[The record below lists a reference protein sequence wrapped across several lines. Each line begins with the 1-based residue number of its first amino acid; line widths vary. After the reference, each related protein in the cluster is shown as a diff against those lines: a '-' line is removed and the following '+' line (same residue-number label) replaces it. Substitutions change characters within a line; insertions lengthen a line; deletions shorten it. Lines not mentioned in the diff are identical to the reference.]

1 MTTATP
7 KAARSTEGPGLVILL
22 GALIGFGPL
31 SIDMY
36 LPAFP
41 SIAQSLHAS
50 AGEVERTLATFF
62 AGLALG
68 QLFSGPVSDR
78 FGRTKPLY
86 VGLSLYVLGS
96 IGCALSPSAG
106 VLAACRFAQALG
118 GSVGMVSS
126 RAIVRDLHSGAAAAR
141 MMSRLVLVMG
151 LAPILAPLLGGWV
164 LDQSGWRAIFWS
176 HAVIGVIALGAVFAI
191 LPETAPPRSGPSQP
205 FRSMVRIVRQPDFL
219 GYALAVA
226 LSQAGMFAYIGGS
239 PFVFITLHG
248 VTPGNF
254 GWFFG
259 ANAAGLVL
267 VSQLN
272 HRLLAGSSPEQ
283 VLRWSLRVA
292 ALAGLA
298 LVGVVVTGLGGLW
311 GIAVAL
317 FVFVSSLGA
326 ITPNATALAMEHQ
339 AKQAG
344 IASAVLG
351 ALQFMLAAGASAAVS
366 ASHDGTA
373 RPMALGVATTALLAL
388 GALVLARRAAPPPKE
403 GTPAVESP
411 APTRP

>member
-7 KAARSTEGPGLVILL
+7 KVSRSTEGAGLIILL
-22 GALIGFGPL
+22 GVLIGFGPL

-41 SIAQSLHAS
+41 AIGESLRAT
-50 AGEVERTLATFF
+50 AGEVERTLAAFF
-62 AGLALG
+62 AGLAVG

-86 VGLSLYVLGS
+86 VGLALYVLGS
-96 IGCALSPSAG
+96 IGCATAPSAD
-106 VLAACRFAQALG
+106 VLAACRFVQALG
-118 GSVGMVSS
+118 GSVGMVTA
-126 RAIVRDLHSGAAAAR
+126 RAVVRDLHSGAAAAR

-164 LDQSGWRAIFWS
+164 LRAAGWRAIFGS
-176 HAVIGVIALGAVFAI
+176 HAVIGLIALGAAFAI
-191 LPETAPPRSGPSQP
+191 LPETAPPRSGVTKP
-205 FRSMVRIVRQPDFL
+205 FQAMWSITKAPDFL
-219 GYALAVA
+219 GPALAAA
-226 LSQAGMFAYIGGS
+226 LAQAGMFAYIGGS

-248 VTPGNF
+248 VKPEHF

-259 ANAAGLVL
+259 ANAAGLVA

-272 HRLLAGSSPEQ
+272 HWLLARSSPER
-283 VLRWSLRVA
+283 VLKLAVRIA

-298 LVGVVVTGLGGLW
+298 LVTVASTGIGGLW
-311 GIAVAL
+311 GIALSL
-317 FVFVSSLGA
+317 FVFVSTLGA
-326 ITPNATALAMEHQ
+326 ITPNATALAMEQH

-351 ALQFMLAAGASAAVS
+351 ALQFMLAAGASATVS

-373 RPMALGVATTALLAL
+373 RPMALGVAIAALLAL
-388 GALVLARRAAPPPKE
+388 GAMSLAKRA
-403 GTPAVESP
+403 PAH
-411 APTRP
+411 

>member
-7 KAARSTEGPGLVILL
+7 KPFRSTEGARLILLL
-22 GALIGFGPL
+22 GALIAFGPL

-41 SIAQSLHAS
+41 SIGESLRAS

-62 AGLALG
+62 AGLAVG
-68 QLFSGPVSDR
+68 QLFAGPVSDR

-86 VGLSLYVLGS
+86 VGLLLYVLGS
-96 IGCALSPSAG
+96 LGCALAPSAG
-106 VLAACRFAQALG
+106 VLAGCRFVQALG
-118 GSVGMVSS
+118 GSVGMVTS
-126 RAIVRDLHSGAAAAR
+126 RAVVRDLHSGAAAAR

-164 LDQSGWRAIFWS
+164 LRVAGWRAIFGS
-176 HAVIGVIALGAVFAI
+176 HAVIGVLALGAVFAI
-191 LPETAPPRSGPSQP
+191 LPETAPAGRGRSQP
-205 FRSMVRIVRQPDFL
+205 FQAMARIARAPDFM
-219 GYALAVA
+219 GNALAAA
-226 LSQAGMFAYIGGS
+226 LAQAGMFAYISGS
-239 PFVFITLHG
+239 PFVYITLHG
-248 VTPGNF
+248 VKPEHF

-259 ANAAGLVL
+259 ANAAGLVA

-272 HRLLAGSSPEQ
+272 HWLLSRSSPER
-283 VLRWSLRVA
+283 VLKQAVRTA

-298 LVGVVVTGLGGLW
+298 LVAVAATGFGGLW
-311 GIAVAL
+311 SIALSL

-326 ITPNATALAMEHQ
+326 ITPNATALAMEHH

-351 ALQFMLAAGASAAVS
+351 ALQFLLAAGASAAVS

-373 RPMALGVATTALLAL
+373 RPMAVGVAIAALLSLAAL
-388 GALVLARRAAPPPKE
+388 GLARRASPP
-403 GTPAVESP
+403 GADTA
-411 APTRP
+411 ATT

>member
-7 KAARSTEGPGLVILL
+7 KLSRSTEGPGLIILL

-41 SIAQSLHAS
+41 SIGESLHAT

-62 AGLALG
+62 AGLAVG
-68 QLFSGPVSDR
+68 QLLSGPVSDR

-86 VGLSLYVLGS
+86 AGLLLYVLGS
-96 IGCALSPSAG
+96 IGCATAPSAE
-106 VLAACRFAQALG
+106 VLAACRFVQALG
-118 GSVGMVSS
+118 GSVGMVTS
-126 RAIVRDLHSGAAAAR
+126 RAVVRDLHSGAAAAR

-151 LAPILAPLLGGWV
+151 LAPVLAPLLGGWV
-164 LDQSGWRAIFWS
+164 LRAAGWRAIFGS
-176 HAVIGVIALGAVFAI
+176 HAVIGLIALGAAFAI
-191 LPETAPPRSGPSQP
+191 LPETAPARSGAPRSRP
-205 FRSMVRIVRQPDFL
+205 FQAMWGITKAPDFL
-219 GYALAVA
+219 GPALAA
-226 LSQAGMFAYIGGS
+226 GLSQAGMFAYISGS

-248 VTPGNF
+248 VKPEHF

-259 ANAAGLVL
+259 ANAAGLVA

-272 HRLLAGSSPEQ
+272 HWLLARASPER
-283 VLRWSLRVA
+283 VLKQAVRIA

-298 LVGVVVTGLGGLW
+298 LVAVAATGFGGLW
-311 GIAVAL
+311 GIALSL

-326 ITPNATALAMEHQ
+326 ITPNATALAMEQH

-351 ALQFMLAAGASAAVS
+351 ALQFLLAAGASAAVS

-373 RPMALGVATTALLAL
+373 RPMGLGVAIAALLAL
-388 GALVLARRAAPPPKE
+388 AALGLTKRARRP
-403 GTPAVESP
+403 
-411 APTRP
+411 

>member
-7 KAARSTEGPGLVILL
+7 KLSRSTDGAGLIILL

-41 SIAQSLHAS
+41 AIGESLRAT
-50 AGEVERTLATFF
+50 AGEVERTLAAFF
-62 AGLALG
+62 AGLAVG
-68 QLFSGPVSDR
+68 QLFAGPVSDR

-86 VGLSLYVLGS
+86 VGLALYVLGS
-96 IGCALSPSAG
+96 IGCATAPSAEF
-106 VLAACRFAQALG
+106 LAACRFVQALG
-118 GSVGMVSS
+118 GSVGMVTA
-126 RAIVRDLHSGAAAAR
+126 RAVVRDLHSGAAAAR

-164 LDQSGWRAIFWS
+164 LRAAGWRAIFGS
-176 HAVIGVIALGAVFAI
+176 HAVIGLIALGAAIAI
-191 LPETAPPRSGPSQP
+191 LPETAPPRSGVTKP
-205 FRSMVRIVRQPDFL
+205 FQAMWSITKAPDFL
-219 GYALAVA
+219 GPALAAA
-226 LSQAGMFAYIGGS
+226 LAQAGMFAYIGGS

-248 VTPGNF
+248 VKPEHF

-259 ANAAGLVL
+259 ANAAGLVA

-272 HRLLAGSSPEQ
+272 HWLLARSSPER
-283 VLRWSLRVA
+283 VLKQAVRIA

-298 LVGVVVTGLGGLW
+298 LVTVASTGFGGLW
-311 GIAVAL
+311 GIALSL

-326 ITPNATALAMEHQ
+326 IAPNATALAMEQH

-351 ALQFMLAAGASAAVS
+351 ALQFMLAAGASAMVS

-373 RPMALGVATTALLAL
+373 RPMALGVAIAALLAL
-388 GALVLARRAAPPPKE
+388 GALSLAKRA
-403 GTPAVESP
+403 PAH
-411 APTRP
+411 

>member
-7 KAARSTEGPGLVILL
+7 KLTRSTEGPGLILLL

-41 SIAQSLHAS
+41 AIGESLHAT

-62 AGLALG
+62 AGLAVG
-68 QLFSGPVSDR
+68 QLLSGPVSDR

-86 VGLSLYVLGS
+86 VGLLLYVLGS
-96 IGCALSPSAG
+96 IGCATAPSAD
-106 VLAACRFAQALG
+106 VLAACRFVQALG
-118 GSVGMVSS
+118 GSVGMVTA
-126 RAIVRDLHSGAAAAR
+126 RAVVRDLHSGAAAAR

-164 LDQSGWRAIFWS
+164 LRALGWRAIFGS
-176 HAVIGVIALGAVFAI
+176 HAVIGLIALGAAFAI
-191 LPETAPPRSGPSQP
+191 LPETAPPRSGAPQGRP
-205 FRSMVRIVRQPDFL
+205 FRAMWGITKAPDFL
-219 GYALAVA
+219 GPALAAA
-226 LSQAGMFAYIGGS
+226 LAQAGMFAYIGGS

-248 VTPGNF
+248 VKPEHF

-259 ANAAGLVL
+259 ANAAGLVA

-272 HRLLAGSSPEQ
+272 HWLLARSSPEQ
-283 VLRWSLRVA
+283 VLKQAVRIA
-292 ALAGLA
+292 ALAGGV
-298 LVGVVVTGLGGLW
+298 LVTVASTGFGGLW
-311 GIAVAL
+311 GIALSL

-326 ITPNATALAMEHQ
+326 ITPNATALAMEQH

-373 RPMALGVATTALLAL
+373 RPMALGVAIAALLAL
-388 GALVLARRAAPPPKE
+388 GALGLAKRA
-403 GTPAVESP
+403 PAH
-411 APTRP
+411 

>member
-1 MTTATP
+1 MTTAAP
-7 KAARSTEGPGLVILL
+7 KLTRSTEGPGLILLL

-41 SIAQSLHAS
+41 TIGESLHAT
-50 AGEVERTLATFF
+50 AGEVERTLSTFF
-62 AGLALG
+62 AGLAVG
-68 QLFSGPVSDR
+68 QLLSGPVSDR

-86 VGLSLYVLGS
+86 VGLLLYVLGS
-96 IGCALSPSAG
+96 IGCATAPSAD
-106 VLAACRFAQALG
+106 VLAACRFVQALG
-118 GSVGMVSS
+118 GAVGMVTV
-126 RAIVRDLHSGAAAAR
+126 RAVVRDLHSGAAAAR

-164 LDQSGWRAIFWS
+164 LRALGWRAIFGS
-176 HAVIGVIALGAVFAI
+176 HAVIGLIALGAAFAI
-191 LPETAPPRSGPSQP
+191 LPETAPPRSGASRSRP
-205 FRSMVRIVRQPDFL
+205 FQAMWSIIKAPDFL
-219 GYALAVA
+219 GPALAAA
-226 LSQAGMFAYIGGS
+226 LAQAGMFAYIGGS

-248 VTPGNF
+248 VKPEHF

-259 ANAAGLVL
+259 ANAAGLVA

-272 HRLLAGSSPEQ
+272 HWLLARSSPER
-283 VLRWSLRVA
+283 VLKQAVRIA
-292 ALAGLA
+292 ALAGVV
-298 LVGVVVTGLGGLW
+298 LVTVASTGFGGLW
-311 GIAVAL
+311 GIALSL

-326 ITPNATALAMEHQ
+326 ITPNATALAMEQH

-373 RPMALGVATTALLAL
+373 RPMALGVAIAALLAL
-388 GALVLARRAAPPPKE
+388 GALGLAKRA
-403 GTPAVESP
+403 PAH
-411 APTRP
+411 

>member
-7 KAARSTEGPGLVILL
+7 KVSRSTEGAGLIILL
-22 GALIGFGPL
+22 GVLIGFGPL

-41 SIAQSLHAS
+41 AIGESLRAT
-50 AGEVERTLATFF
+50 AGEVERTLAAFF
-62 AGLALG
+62 AGLAVG

-86 VGLSLYVLGS
+86 VGLALYVLGS
-96 IGCALSPSAG
+96 IGCATAPSAD
-106 VLAACRFAQALG
+106 VLAACRFVQALG
-118 GSVGMVSS
+118 GSVGMVTA
-126 RAIVRDLHSGAAAAR
+126 RAVVRDLHSGAAAAR

-164 LDQSGWRAIFWS
+164 LRAAGWRAIFGS
-176 HAVIGVIALGAVFAI
+176 HAVIGLIALGAAFAI
-191 LPETAPPRSGPSQP
+191 LPETAPPRSGVTKP
-205 FRSMVRIVRQPDFL
+205 FQAMWSITKAPDFL
-219 GYALAVA
+219 GPALAAA
-226 LSQAGMFAYIGGS
+226 LAQAGMFAYIGGS

-248 VTPGNF
+248 VKPEHF

-259 ANAAGLVL
+259 ANAAGLVA

-272 HRLLAGSSPEQ
+272 HWLLARSSPER
-283 VLRWSLRVA
+283 VLTLAVRIA

-298 LVGVVVTGLGGLW
+298 LVTVASTGIGGLW
-311 GIAVAL
+311 GIALSL
-317 FVFVSSLGA
+317 FVFVSTLGA
-326 ITPNATALAMEHQ
+326 ITPNATALAMEQH

-351 ALQFMLAAGASAAVS
+351 ALQFMLAAGASATVS

-373 RPMALGVATTALLAL
+373 RPMALGVAIAALLAL
-388 GALVLARRAAPPPKE
+388 GALSLAKRA
-403 GTPAVESP
+403 PAH
-411 APTRP
+411 

>member
-7 KAARSTEGPGLVILL
+7 KLSRSTEGPWLTLIL
-22 GALIGFGPL
+22 GVLIGFGPL

-41 SIAQSLHAS
+41 AIGESLHAT

-62 AGLALG
+62 AGLAVG
-68 QLFSGPVSDR
+68 QLFAGPVSDR

-86 VGLSLYVLGS
+86 VGLLLYVVGS
-96 IGCALSPSAG
+96 IGCATAPSADI
-106 VLAACRFAQALG
+106 LAACRFVQALG
-118 GSVGMVSS
+118 GSVGMVTT
-126 RAIVRDLHSGAAAAR
+126 RAVVRDLHSGAAAAR

-164 LDQSGWRAIFWS
+164 LRAAGWRAIFAS
-176 HAVIGVIALGAVFAI
+176 HAVIGLIALGAVLAI
-191 LPETAPPRSGPSQP
+191 LPETAPPRSGSTPSKP
-205 FRSMVRIVRQPDFL
+205 FQTLWGITKAPDFL
-219 GYALAVA
+219 GHALAA
-226 LSQAGMFAYIGGS
+226 GLAQAGMFAYIGGS

-248 VTPGNF
+248 VKPEHF

-259 ANAAGLVL
+259 ANAAGLVAM
-267 VSQLN
+267 SQIN
-272 HRLLAGSSPEQ
+272 HWLLARSSPAR
-283 VLRWSLRVA
+283 VLKQAVRVA
-292 ALAGLA
+292 TLAGLA
-298 LVGVVVTGLGGLW
+298 LVAVASTGFGGLW
-311 GIAVAL
+311 GIALSL

-326 ITPNATALAMEHQ
+326 ITPNATALAMEHH

-373 RPMALGVATTALLAL
+373 RPMALGVAIAALLAL
-388 GALVLARRAAPPPKE
+388 GALNLAERA
-403 GTPAVESP
+403 PAH
-411 APTRP
+411 

>member
-7 KAARSTEGPGLVILL
+7 KTSRSTEGPGLVILL
-22 GALIGFGPL
+22 GSLIGFGPL

-41 SIAQSLHAS
+41 SIAESLHAS

-86 VGLSLYVLGS
+86 VGLALYVMGS
-96 IGCALSPSAG
+96 IGCALAPSAG
-106 VLAACRFAQALG
+106 VLAAWRFVQALG

-164 LDQSGWRAIFWS
+164 LHASGWRTIFWS
-176 HAVIGVIALGAVFAI
+176 HAVIGLIALGAVFAI

-219 GYALAVA
+219 GYALAVGLA
-226 LSQAGMFAYIGGS
+226 QAGMFAYIGGS

-248 VTPGNF
+248 VAPGNF

-259 ANAAGLVL
+259 ANAAGLVV

-272 HRLLAGSSPEQ
+272 HRLLARSSPER
-283 VLRWSLRVA
+283 VLRWSVRVA

-298 LVGVVVTGLGGLW
+298 LVGVVVTGLGELW
-311 GIAVAL
+311 GIALSL

-351 ALQFMLAAGASAAVS
+351 ALQFLLAASASAAVS

-388 GALVLARRAAPPPKE
+388 GALVLARRAAPPE
-403 GTPAVESP
+403 QGTPADEAP
-411 APTRP
+411 APMT

>member
-7 KAARSTEGPGLVILL
+7 KPFRSTEGARLILLL
-22 GALIGFGPL
+22 GALIAFGPL

-41 SIAQSLHAS
+41 SIGESLRAS

-62 AGLALG
+62 AGLAVG
-68 QLFSGPVSDR
+68 QLFAGPVSDR

-86 VGLSLYVLGS
+86 VGLLLYVLGS
-96 IGCALSPSAG
+96 LGCALAPSAG
-106 VLAACRFAQALG
+106 VLAGCRFVQALG
-118 GSVGMVSS
+118 GSVGMVTS
-126 RAIVRDLHSGAAAAR
+126 RAVVRDLHSGAAAAR

-164 LDQSGWRAIFWS
+164 LRVAGWRAIFGS
-176 HAVIGVIALGAVFAI
+176 HAVIGVLALGAVFAI
-191 LPETAPPRSGPSQP
+191 LPETAPAGRGRSQP
-205 FRSMVRIVRQPDFL
+205 FQAMARIARAPDFM
-219 GYALAVA
+219 GNALAAA
-226 LSQAGMFAYIGGS
+226 LAQAGMFAYISGS
-239 PFVFITLHG
+239 PFVYITLHG
-248 VTPGNF
+248 VKPEHF

-259 ANAAGLVL
+259 ANAAGLVA

-272 HRLLAGSSPEQ
+272 HWLLSRSSPER
-283 VLRWSLRVA
+283 VLKQAVRTA

-298 LVGVVVTGLGGLW
+298 LVAVAATGFGGLW
-311 GIAVAL
+311 SIALSL

-326 ITPNATALAMEHQ
+326 ITPNATALAMEHH

-351 ALQFMLAAGASAAVS
+351 ALQFLLAAGASAAVS

-373 RPMALGVATTALLAL
+373 RPMAAGVAIAALLSLAAL
-388 GALVLARRAAPPPKE
+388 GLARRASPP
-403 GTPAVESP
+403 GADTA
-411 APTRP
+411 ATT

>member
-7 KAARSTEGPGLVILL
+7 RPARSTEGPGLILLL

-41 SIAQSLHAS
+41 AIGESLHAT

-62 AGLALG
+62 AGLAVG

-86 VGLSLYVLGS
+86 VGLVLYVLGS
-96 IGCALSPSAG
+96 IGCASAPSAE
-106 VLAACRFAQALG
+106 VLAACRFVQALG
-118 GSVGMVSS
+118 GSVGMVTT
-126 RAIVRDLHSGAAAAR
+126 RAVVRDLHSGAAAAR

-164 LDQSGWRAIFWS
+164 LRAAGWRAIFGS
-176 HAVIGVIALGAVFAI
+176 HAVIGLIALGAAFAI
-191 LPETAPPRSGPSQP
+191 LPETAPPKSGASHSKP
-205 FRSMVRIVRQPDFL
+205 FQAMWSITKAPDFL
-219 GYALAVA
+219 GPALAAA
-226 LSQAGMFAYIGGS
+226 LAQAGMFAYIGGS
-239 PFVFITLHG
+239 PFVFITLHD
-248 VTPGNF
+248 VKPEHF

-259 ANAAGLVL
+259 ANAAGLVA

-272 HRLLAGSSPEQ
+272 HWLLARSSPEQ
-283 VLRWSLRVA
+283 VLKQAVRIA

-298 LVGVVVTGLGGLW
+298 LVTVASTGFGGLW
-311 GIAVAL
+311 GIALSL

-326 ITPNATALAMEHQ
+326 ITPNATALAMEQH

-373 RPMALGVATTALLAL
+373 RPMALGVAIAALLAL
-388 GALVLARRAAPPPKE
+388 GALGLARRAD
-403 GTPAVESP
+403 TSP
-411 APTRP
+411 AS

>member
-1 MTTATP
+1 MTTAAP
-7 KAARSTEGPGLVILL
+7 KLSRSTEGPWLTLIL
-22 GALIGFGPL
+22 GVLIGFGPL

-41 SIAQSLHAS
+41 SIGESLHAT

-62 AGLALG
+62 AGLAVG
-68 QLFSGPVSDR
+68 QLFAGPVSDH

-86 VGLSLYVLGS
+86 AGLLLYVLGS
-96 IGCALSPSAG
+96 IGCATAPSAD

-118 GSVGMVSS
+118 GSVGMVTS
-126 RAIVRDLHSGAAAAR
+126 RAVVRDLHSGAAAAR

-151 LAPILAPLLGGWV
+151 IAPILAPLFGGWV
-164 LDQSGWRAIFWS
+164 LRAAGWRAIFAS
-176 HAVIGVIALGAVFAI
+176 HAAIGLLTLGAVFAI
-191 LPETAPPRSGPSQP
+191 LPETAPRRSGATPSTP
-205 FRSMVRIVRQPDFL
+205 FRTMWGITKVPDFL
-219 GYALAVA
+219 GHALAA
-226 LSQAGMFAYIGGS
+226 GLAQAGMFAYIGGS

-248 VTPGNF
+248 VKPEHF

-259 ANAAGLVL
+259 ANAAGLVAM
-267 VSQLN
+267 SQIN
-272 HRLLAGSSPEQ
+272 HWLLARSSPAR
-283 VLRWSLRVA
+283 VLKQAVRVA
-292 ALAGLA
+292 TLAGLA
-298 LVGVVVTGLGGLW
+298 LVAVASTGFGGLW
-311 GIAVAL
+311 GIALSL

-326 ITPNATALAMEHQ
+326 ITPNATALAMEHH

-373 RPMALGVATTALLAL
+373 RPMALGVSIAALLAL
-388 GALVLARRAAPPPKE
+388 GALGLAKRA
-403 GTPAVESP
+403 PAH
-411 APTRP
+411 

>member
-7 KAARSTEGPGLVILL
+7 KATRSTEGPGLVILL

-41 SIAQSLHAS
+41 SIGESLHAS

-68 QLFSGPVSDR
+68 QLFAGPVSDR

-96 IGCALSPSAG
+96 IGCALAPSAG
-106 VLAACRFAQALG
+106 VLAAWRFVQALG

-164 LDQSGWRAIFWS
+164 LHTSGWRTIFWS
-176 HAVIGVIALGAVFAI
+176 HAGIGVIALGAVFAI

-205 FRSMVRIVRQPDFL
+205 FRSMLRIVRQPDFL

-226 LSQAGMFAYIGGS
+226 LAQAGMFAYIGGS

-248 VTPGNF
+248 VAPGNF

-272 HRLLAGSSPEQ
+272 HRLLARSSPER
-283 VLRWSLRVA
+283 VLRGSVRVA

-311 GIAVAL
+311 GIALSL

-351 ALQFMLAAGASAAVS
+351 ALQFLLAASASAAVS

-373 RPMALGVATTALLAL
+373 RPMALGVAITALLAL
-388 GALVLARRAAPPPKE
+388 GALVLARRAAPPE
-403 GTPAVESP
+403 QGTPTVEAP
-411 APTRP
+411 APTS

>member
-7 KAARSTEGPGLVILL
+7 KLSRSTEGPGLILLL

-41 SIAQSLHAS
+41 SIGESLHAT

-62 AGLALG
+62 AGLAVG
-68 QLFSGPVSDR
+68 QLLSGPVSDR

-86 VGLSLYVLGS
+86 VGLLLYVLGS
-96 IGCALSPSAG
+96 IGCATASSAE
-106 VLAACRFAQALG
+106 VLAACRFVQALG
-118 GSVGMVSS
+118 GSVGMVTS
-126 RAIVRDLHSGAAAAR
+126 RAVVRDLHSGAAAAR

-164 LDQSGWRAIFWS
+164 LRAAGWRAIFGS
-176 HAVIGVIALGAVFAI
+176 HAVIGVIALGAAFAL
-191 LPETAPPRSGPSQP
+191 LPETAPPRSGAPRSSP
-205 FRSMVRIVRQPDFL
+205 FQAMWSITKAPDFL
-219 GYALAVA
+219 GPALAAA

-248 VTPGNF
+248 VKPEHF

-259 ANAAGLVL
+259 ANAAGLVA

-272 HRLLAGSSPEQ
+272 HWLLARSSPER
-283 VLRWSLRVA
+283 VLKQSVRIA
-292 ALAGLA
+292 ALAGGV
-298 LVGVVVTGLGGLW
+298 LVAVASTGFGGLW
-311 GIAVAL
+311 GIALSL

-326 ITPNATALAMEHQ
+326 ITPNATALAMEQH

-373 RPMALGVATTALLAL
+373 RPMALGVAIAALLAL
-388 GALVLARRAAPPPKE
+388 GALGLAKRAPK
-403 GTPAVESP
+403 P
-411 APTRP
+411 